1 MHNCQ
6 TIKSLPFKT
15 MTKPADSI
23 YQEECIRPVNRLA
36 SKALLELT
44 RGKVELHADHRI
56 TMEILQMKSWNVLE
70 FRNFTVVRSH
80 SGKDKLWCECVLAR
94 V

>member
-6 TIKSLPFKT
+6 TVKSQLFKA
-15 MTKPADSI
+15 MTKTADGI

-36 SKALLELT
+36 SKTFLELT

-70 FRNFTVVRSH
+70 FRNFTV
-80 SGKDKLWCECVLAR
+80 L
-94 V
+94 